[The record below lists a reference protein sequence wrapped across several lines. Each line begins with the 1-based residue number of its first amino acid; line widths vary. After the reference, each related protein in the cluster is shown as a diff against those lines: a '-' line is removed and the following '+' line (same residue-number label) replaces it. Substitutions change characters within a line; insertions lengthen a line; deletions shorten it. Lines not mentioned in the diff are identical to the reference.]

1 MEKEKE
7 LEINNL
13 ITLRN
18 NYFLIIIGLT
28 GGCVGLLLA
37 DISIIKIIFFILG
50 LILDFIF
57 VLNAQK
63 CSDRINNIIKRGK

>member
-1 MEKEKE
+1 MVH
-7 LEINNL
+7 LIN
-13 ITLRN
+13 LRN

-28 GGCVGLLLA
+28 GGCAGLLLT
-37 DISIIKIIFFILG
+37 DISFIKIILFILG

-63 CSDRINNIIKRGK
+63 CSDRINNIITRGK